1 MDIYLNGTY
10 QNGSV
15 NRQVTVGQY
24 LAALRQEDRD
34 RLVVG
39 LRFDGQAVASGEL
52 DSLRA
57 APLTAPGRL
66 ELEIESARALAA
78 RILGQVAGLLDQSR
92 CHHEAVAR
100 LLAAGK
106 SGKAM
111 ELLTACFTVWNAA
124 EDSLQK
130 ASRLVALDLNR
141 AEPGEPAPAE
151 RIAQLGQCLRQLKQ
165 HLQARDFV
173 AVADLVEYELP
184 ELTSQWQAMLTSLQH
199 EILAGAAAS

>member
-39 LRFDGQAVASGEL
+39 LRFDGQTVASGEL

-78 RILGQVAGLLDQSR
+78 RILGQVASLLDQSR

-141 AEPGEPAPAE
+141 AEPGEPTPTE
-151 RIAQLGQCLRQLKQ
+151 RIAQLGLCLRQLKQ

-199 EILAGAAAS
+199 EILAGAASS